1 MQMRRARK
9 RARGWRRTWWAY
21 ARALRVGLQVPMDVT
36 SAGREECTG
45 CMTLRESWR
54 ERRWT
59 QGCRAAYHRFATWL
73 TKNIST
79 SVCPISRRYRLHR
92 RLKTCCCCY
101 PLLLSRLNTT
111 LPPRIVHAQRPHTQS
126 TTTRPSVHITAHT
139 NTPPPCRACSGS
151 NRLTAALPFD
161 QSLQTAHTKIHHVC
175 SGRGEPPQG
184 RSDGGDDLQVVR
196 SGVFSGSCIMPGST
210 VVPRHVNSIVW
221 LGWSRARL
229 LSGCPVYKGL
239 GFVATLMLT
248 R

>member
-1 MQMRRARK
+1 MYDFERK
-9 RARGWRRTWWAY
+9 LERT
-21 ARALRVGLQVPMDVT
+21 
-36 SAGREECTG
+36 
-45 CMTLRESWR
+45 TLDTRMSRCLSPIRHVADQEHFHVSFLNF
-54 ERRWT
+54 ET
-59 QGCRAAYHRFATWL
+59 
-73 TKNIST
+73 IST
-79 SVCPISRRYRLHR
+79 PFQVLQSLS
-92 RLKTCCCCY
+92 
-101 PLLLSRLNTT
+101 LSRLNTTT